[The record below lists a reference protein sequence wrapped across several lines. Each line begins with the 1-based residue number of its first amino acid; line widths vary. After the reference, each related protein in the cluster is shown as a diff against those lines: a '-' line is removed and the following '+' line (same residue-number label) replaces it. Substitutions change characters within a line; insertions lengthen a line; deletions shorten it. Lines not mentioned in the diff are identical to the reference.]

1 MGGRSAARS
10 AGRRQRMRRV
20 LDLLYRASGA
30 LAAAC
35 LVGICLIVVA
45 QIAGRVIDGAAAW
58 LFGVRFGL
66 IVPSA
71 AEFSGFLL
79 AGATFLALAYTLRA
93 GGHIRVTLL
102 IRRLSGRARRG
113 VELACLV
120 FAILLSGF
128 FAWNMVLLVAD
139 SWAFGEVSYGMIP
152 VPLWIPQ
159 SAVAAGLI
167 VLTIALIDEA
177 IAVLAGHEPSYA
189 GKGEALLV
197 DDPGASGE

>member
-1 MGGRSAARS
+1 
-10 AGRRQRMRRV
+10 MRRS
-20 LDLLYRASGA
+20 LDFLYRASGA

-45 QIAGRVIDGAAAW
+45 QIAGRLIDGAAAW
-58 LFGVRFGL
+58 LLGVRFGL

-79 AGATFLALAYTLRA
+79 AGASFLALAYTLRA

-102 IRRLSGRARRG
+102 IRRLGGRARRG
-113 VELACLV
+113 AELGCLA
-120 FAILLSGF
+120 FAIALSGF
-128 FAWNMVLLVAD
+128 FAWNMVLMVAD
-139 SWAFGEVSYGMIP
+139 SWTFDEVSYGMIP

-159 SAVAAGLI
+159 ALVAAGLI

-177 IAVLAGHEPSYA
+177 AAVLAGREPSYA
-189 GKGEALLV
+189 GKGEALLL